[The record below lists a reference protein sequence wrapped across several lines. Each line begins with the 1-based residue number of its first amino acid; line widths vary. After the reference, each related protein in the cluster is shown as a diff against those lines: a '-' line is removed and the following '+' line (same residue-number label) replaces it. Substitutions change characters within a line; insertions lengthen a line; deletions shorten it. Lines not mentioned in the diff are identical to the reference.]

1 MAQAGAGSIGA
12 ASGMGQRQLLELAAT
27 RLLAAGSV
35 ATGQPGDSTT
45 ATGSNYDFI
54 KVKVRLGNDLEHYY
68 ILSRFLLS
76 RMLTVITLPQHKAVR
91 IALDVK
97 KHLVDHD
104 RLDITQE
111 ELEEVLFA
119 QLRQRGFGDDY
130 VRRYQMVTRFF
141 QQKRP
146 LIILVAGSAC
156 TGKSSLAQ
164 QLASRLNLPNVLQ
177 TDVLCELLRASGTGD
192 LPAEPLWRRPLP
204 AGTSLVGEFQ
214 RECGIIRRALDG
226 DLCKCIRDGK
236 SIIIEGLHIDP
247 GLFLRE
253 FGDPRG
259 EPVLMQPAGSL
270 DCFDAAEAVD
280 RKSSCR
286 ERV

>member
-1 MAQAGAGSIGA
+1 
-12 ASGMGQRQLLELAAT
+12 
-27 RLLAAGSV
+27 
-35 ATGQPGDSTT
+35 
-45 ATGSNYDFI
+45 DFVKI
-54 KVKVRLGNDLEHYY
+54 KVRLGSQLEHYY

-91 IALDVK
+91 VALDVK
-97 KHLVDHD
+97 KHLVDHN

-119 QLRQRGFGDDY
+119 LLRQRGYGDEY

-146 LIILVAGSAC
+146 LIILIAGSAC
-156 TGKSSLAQ
+156 TGAPGKSSLAQ

-177 TDVLCELLRASGTGD
+177 TDVLYELLRGSGAGD
-192 LPAEPLWRRPLP
+192 LPAEPLWRRPLAP
-204 AGTSLVGEFQ
+204 GASLVPEFQ
-214 RECGIIRRALDG
+214 RECATIRRALDG

-247 GLFLRE
+247 GLFLLE
-253 FGDPRG
+253 
-259 EPVLMQPAGSL
+259 
-270 DCFDAAEAVD
+270 
-280 RKSSCR
+280 
-286 ERV
+286 